1 MNRDEIRL
9 IVALLAAHVA
19 SLLAAFLIM
28 GACSVPAP
36 KPSPV
41 DGAWTVATVSPLFDA
56 GQGPLR

>member
-1 MNRDEIRL
+1 MNRDEIRM
-9 IVALLAAHVA
+9 IVALLA
-19 SLLAAFLIM
+19 SLLAAFSIM

-56 GQGPLR
+56 GQGPLK

>member
-1 MNRDEIRL
+1 MNRDEIRM
-9 IVALLAAHVA
+9 IVALLA
-19 SLLAAFLIM
+19 SLLAAFSIM